1 MTHHPETTCPLRHLA
16 GTAIALRG
24 NDINTDVMMP
34 ARFLKAITFA
44 GLEKHVFANDRRARR
59 HEGDLHP
66 FDDPA
71 RQGARILVVNRNF
84 GCGSS
89 REHAPEGLRRWGI
102 AAVVGESFGEI
113 FADNCLAIG
122 VPCLRVSEADAQQ
135 LQEAADAD
143 CTRLFSVD
151 LEERTIRSGNIVVPV
166 ALPDGARARFLAGTW
181 DATPVLL
188 RAGENI
194 ERVAAQLPYLNGWT

>member
-1 MTHHPETTCPLRHLA
+1 MTHHPETTVPLRHLA

-34 ARFLKAITFA
+34 ARFLKAITFV
-44 GLEKHVFANDRRARR
+44 GLEKHVFANDRRARY
-59 HEGDLHP
+59 EGDLHA

-143 CTRLFSVD
+143 ATRLFSVD

-188 RAGENI
+188 RAGDNI
-194 ERVAAQLPYLNGWT
+194 ERVAAQLPYLNGWR

>member
-1 MTHHPETTCPLRHLA
+1 MTHHPETTGPLRHLA

-24 NDINTDVMMP
+24 NDINTDLMMP
-34 ARFLKAITFA
+34 QRFLKATTFA
-44 GLEKHVFANDRRARR
+44 GLEKHVFANERRARR
-59 HEGDLHP
+59 QEGDLHP

-84 GCGSS
+84 GYGSS
-89 REHAPEGLRRWGI
+89 REHAPQGLRRWGI

-113 FADNCLAIG
+113 FAANCLAIG
-122 VPCLRVSEADAQQ
+122 VPCLCVSEADAQQ

-143 CTRLFSVD
+143 ATRLFSVD
-151 LEERTIRSGNIVVPV
+151 LEERTIRSGNLVVPV